1 MKRILAVILAVMLIA
16 SLGIIGASAAGEKLT
31 FDATGDNA
39 KGFTFD
45 IYQVATLNTETG
57 KYTPANAA
65 VTTAVNTPNQT
76 GAQFLAALQGI
87 ATPGT
92 LVKDDLKEASYEA
105 TAAGIYYVKVVGTP
119 DNVTKKLDSVVVWP
133 QAAADGTYTLS
144 NLTVNLSEKVNSGTD
159 NVSKAFA
166 ENDEAS
172 KSLGQ
177 IAGTNTVDFL
187 LTADVVGSSDEPA
200 TKFVIWDKMSK
211 GLTYDKSTVKVYYD
225 AALTQDVTSSFDISD
240 GSAITDNDA
249 YKDGTYFTV
258 SAKAATLTAGSTFYS
273 HDSKKVYV
281 KYTATLNT
289 DAVVAPQANPNKDG
303 LDYQIGSGDEVHK
316 DGNERKV
323 FTYNVRIKKVKG
335 DTTEGLNG
343 PKFNL
348 MKADG
353 TTVIATGEAKTVN
366 GTDGIVEFFAAGE
379 TTPIKLAP
387 GTYKVQ
393 ETETVNG
400 YSLNTTVYDVTI
412 ADTKEGTTA
421 VANLAASIS
430 VPNYPTKLPETGGA
444 GTIMFTIIGG
454 ALVLLAGA
462 MFVIIMKKRA
472 SSK

>member
-31 FDATGDNA
+31 FDATGNNA

-45 IYQVATLNTETG
+45 IYQVATLNTTTG
-57 KYTPANAA
+57 KYTPANDA

-76 GAQFLAALQGI
+76 GAQLLAALQAI

-92 LVKDDLKEASYEA
+92 LFADDLKEASY
-105 TAAGIYYVKVVGTP
+105 TTSVAGIYYVKVVGTP
-119 DNVTKKLDSVVVWP
+119 DNVTMKKDSVIVWP
-133 QAAADGTYTLS
+133 QAVDGTYTMS
-144 NLTVNLSEKVNSGTD
+144 NLTVNLSEKVSSGTD

-225 AALTQDVTSSFDISD
+225 AALTQDVTSSFDISA
-240 GSAITDNDA
+240 GSTITDTDE

-258 SAKAATLTAGSTFYS
+258 SAKAATLAAGSTFYS
-273 HDSKKVYV
+273 HASKKVYV

-303 LDYQIGSGDEVHK
+303 LDYQIGTGDEVHK

-343 PKFNL
+343 PKFKL

-412 ADTKEGTTA
+412 ADTKAGTTPA
-421 VANLAASIS
+421 ETLAASIS

>member
-31 FDATGDNA
+31 FDATGNNA

-45 IYQVATLNTETG
+45 IYQVATLNTTTG
-57 KYTPANAA
+57 KYTPANDA

-76 GAQFLAALQGI
+76 GAQLLAALQAI

-92 LVKDDLKEASYEA
+92 LVKDDLKEASYDA

-119 DNVTKKLDSVVVWP
+119 DNVTMKKDSVVVWP
-133 QAAADGTYTLS
+133 EAVDGTYTMS
-144 NLTVNLSEKVNSGTD
+144 NLTVNLSEKVSSGTD

-187 LTADVVGSSDEPA
+187 LTADVVGSDVEPA

-211 GLTYDKSTVKVYYD
+211 GLTYDKNTVKVYYD
-225 AALTQDVTSSFDISD
+225 AALTQDVTSSFDISA
-240 GSAITDNDA
+240 GSTITDTDE

-258 SAKAATLTAGSTFYS
+258 SAKATTLAAGSTFYS
-273 HDSKKVYV
+273 HASKKVYV

-289 DAVVAPQANPNKDG
+289 NAVVAPQANPNKDG
-303 LDYQIGSGDEVHK
+303 LDYQIGTGDEVHK
-316 DGNERKV
+316 DGNERLV
-323 FTYNVRIKKVKG
+323 YTYNVRIQKVKG

-343 PKFNL
+343 PKFKL

-366 GTDGIVEFFAAGE
+366 GTDGIVEFFAANE

-412 ADTKEGTTA
+412 ADTKAGTTPA
-421 VANLAASIS
+421 ETLAASIS